1 MLLCK
6 PPGNDLRACNHLDCL
21 HIVMIYDHS
30 SACCASINILA
41 RQDRSSMVSCG
52 CEQGE
57 TNASWVMDGM
67 LEQLL
72 SNTELG
78 VRLRSHFVSAIQLAF
93 SL

>member
-1 MLLCK
+1 MVYDEIQASTSWLVKTEASML
-6 PPGNDLRACNHLDCL
+6 
-21 HIVMIYDHS
+21 
-30 SACCASINILA
+30 
-41 RQDRSSMVSCG
+41 SCG

-78 VRLRSHFVSAIQLAF
+78 VRLRSHFVSAIQTL
-93 SL
+93 S

>member
-1 MLLCK
+1 MLIYK
-6 PPGNDLRACNHLDCL
+6 PGNDLA
-21 HIVMIYDHS
+21 YD
-30 SACCASINILA
+30 NIAILG
-41 RQDRSSMVSCG
+41 RSFREDTSMLSCG

-78 VRLRSHFVSAIQLAF
+78 VRLRSHFVSATQT
-93 SL
+93 